1 MKKREGF
8 SQCLVD
14 GDEQSLERARQ
25 LRRRALLAS
34 IILEAALVA
43 ALLLWPLITPG
54 ELPRQ
59 FFVTPAPPYHGG
71 TNSVPGPSRGT
82 PHSNLGKP
90 HPTNYN
96 VITQPAYI
104 PIHVQESPSDGA
116 PEIGSAHGFGSANLP
131 GSGSVPG
138 DLLPGGSNSGPATP
152 IPPPARLEK
161 PRPMSEGV
169 MEAALIQRVQPQYPT
184 VARLMHVSGTVRLR
198 AIIGKDGSVSQLEV
212 LSGNPILAQAAVAAV
227 REWRY
232 RPTRLNNET
241 VEVATYITVN
251 FVLDQN

>member
-71 TNSVPGPSRGT
+71 SAAARAPSRG
-82 PHSNLGKP
+82 N
-90 HPTNYN
+90 PTNHPDGPAKLPEIM
-96 VITQPAYI
+96 VQPPSI
-104 PIHVQESPSDGA
+104 SSHVQESPSDGA
-116 PEIGSAHGFGSANLP
+116 PEIGSGQGFGSPNLQ
-131 GSGSVPG
+131 GSGSGPG
-138 DLLPGGSNSGPATP
+138 DLLPGGNNSGPAIP
-152 IPPPARLEK
+152 IPPLARPEK

-169 MEAALIQRVQPQYPT
+169 MEAALIYKVQPQYPAA
-184 VARLMHVSGTVRLR
+184 ARLMHLQGTVRLR
-198 AIIGKDGSVSQLEV
+198 AIIGKDGSVSELEV
-212 LSGNPILAQAAVAAV
+212 LGGNPILVQAAVAAV
-227 REWRY
+227 SEWRY

-241 VEVATYITVN
+241 VEVVTYITVN